1 MTAAREAS
9 IAISLTKSLSYC
21 GVSRTAWYYT
31 AETKFVYENQ
41 AFA

>member
-1 MTAAREAS
+1 MVLDVHGRKPE
-9 IAISLTKSLSYC
+9 
-21 GVSRTAWYYT
+21 GVLRTAKRLQKEGHDISYT